1 MEEIQQ
7 PEQTPAETGAA
18 ATTIISEPFFKKHAL
33 PIIAGLLVVLVGVGI
48 YAIIAVHSKPTQNP
62 TIVKRDTMSI
72 RFLVNDLGAIAEG
85 VGFKDKLSD
94 GGYVYEVITGIDTV
108 KDKEGK
114 TQIDTV
120 AFQKGH
126 YLMDTVKD
134 VLNQPILDTIKNGK
148 QVLIDSVTKK
158 PEVKVRLK
166 YRLVPAVRPHFEYRN
181 PKNVEEIP
189 LSIHLLPPH
198 P

>member
-1 MEEIQQ
+1 MSTTTEQLPEAQ
-7 PEQTPAETGAA
+7 PEIKQPWHQKYSLY
-18 ATTIISEPFFKKHAL
+18 II
-33 PIIAGLLVVLVGVGI
+33 GGLVVVLTGVII
-48 YAIIAVHSKPTQNP
+48 YGAVRVAGKGTANP
-62 TIVKRDTMSI
+62 TVVKRDTLAL
-72 RFLVNDLGAIAEG
+72 RFLVNDLGVIAQS

-114 TQIDTV
+114 TQMDTV

-148 QVLIDSVTKK
+148 QVLIDSVTHK

-189 LSIHLLPPH
+189 LSIHLFPPH

>member
-62 TIVKRDTMSI
+62 TIVKRDTMAL
-72 RFLVNDLGAIAEG
+72 RFLVNDLGGIAQG

-94 GGYVYEVITGIDTV
+94 GGYVYEVITGVDTLRGQMDTV
-108 KDKEGK
+108 
-114 TQIDTV
+114 Q
-120 AFQKGH
+120 FQRGH

-134 VLNQPILDTIKNGK
+134 VLNQPVMDTVFNGR
-148 QVLIDSVTKK
+148 QIVMDSASKK
-158 PEVKVRLK
+158 PKLTARLK
-166 YRLVPAVRPHFEYRN
+166 YRLVPSVRPHFEFRN

-189 LSIHLLPPH
+189 SINIHLLPPH